1 MSASEKDM
9 KRLHGRL
16 AQVYDALLERELAAG
31 EDHIPLSASHLAA
44 INAFLKNNDVTMIRD
59 EGSVM
64 DDLDR
69 KLKEMEEKRRAAR
82 VAPLTKQEIDDIDDR
97 VIQ

>member
-1 MSASEKDM
+1 MSAPEKDM
-9 KRLHGRL
+9 KRLHSL
-16 AQVYDALLERELAAG
+16 HAQAYMRMLEDDLKVGDER
-31 EDHIPLSASHLAA
+31 IPLSASDRAA